1 MLNYQGLSTI
11 EQAMVDKEID
21 NNFNISA
28 KNRTAYSKMKHEV
41 HTSIRCCNCFRIVA
55 KCCCDKIEDC
65 FDELNDPNDSE

>member
-1 MLNYQGLSTI
+1 MLNYHDLSAI

-28 KNRTAYSKMKHEV
+28 KNRTAYTNMKHAV
-41 HTSIRCCNCFRIVA
+41 HVGQRCCNCFRVPA

-65 FDELNDPNDSE
+65 FDELEEFTKDE